1 MFSAHSSC
9 PRRTANAASAI
20 NNDVA
25 RVAGLLAVAVIP
37 VVAGIGGAD
46 YLDPAAFDD
55 GYRTGMAICAAL
67 CAAGGVTALVSI
79 RPGASHAGR

>member
-1 MFSAHSSC
+1 M
-9 PRRTANAASAI
+9 
-20 NNDVA
+20 A

-55 GYRTGMAICAAL
+55 GYRAGMAICAAL

-79 RPGASHAGR
+79 RPGSAHAGR